1 MKTSNRTGVAALRVL
16 CDVHRRIQAD
26 SSNVSVVD
34 DLIRF
39 SRLHLSAYL
48 YLVEDL
54 YRTEGKGTLV
64 T

>member
-1 MKTSNRTGVAALRVL
+1 MNTSICTGFAALRVL

-34 DLIRF
+34 DLIR
-39 SRLHLSAYL
+39 LHLSAYL